1 MEEKTISQK
10 EKEIVIA
17 RLEVISPEELF
28 FSVGSDN
35 KSFSK
40 DELIEEIN
48 KNTEIGKNFVKSQFE
63 FLRALKD
70 GSLMNVLTAK

>member
-1 MEEKTISQK
+1 MEQKTITQK
-10 EKEIVIA
+10 EKELVIA
-17 RLEVISPEELF
+17 RLETISPELF
-28 FSVGSDN
+28 FSVGSEN

-40 DELIEEIN
+40 ADLIEEIN

-70 GSLMNVLTAK
+70 GSLMNALTAQ

>member
-1 MEEKTISQK
+1 MEQKTTLQK
-10 EKEIVIA
+10 EKEVIIA
-17 RLEVISPEELF
+17 RLETLSPELF

-40 DELIEEIN
+40 NELIEEIN
-48 KNTEIGKNFVKSQFE
+48 KNTEVGEKFVKSQFE

-70 GSLMNVLTAK
+70 GSLVNALTA

>member
-10 EKEIVIA
+10 EKEVIIA
-17 RLEVISPEELF
+17 RLEATSPELF
-28 FSVGSDN
+28 FSVGSDD

-40 DELIEEIN
+40 DQLIEEIN
-48 KNTEIGKNFVKSQFE
+48 KNTEIGNNFVKSQFE

-70 GSLMNVLTAK
+70 GSLMKTLTAQ

>member
-1 MEEKTISQK
+1 MEQKTITQK
-10 EKEIVIA
+10 EKELIIA
-17 RLEVISPEELF
+17 RLDVISPELF

-40 DELIEEIN
+40 GELIEEIN
-48 KNTEIGKNFVKSQFE
+48 KDTEIGKNFVKSQFE

-70 GSLMNVLTAK
+70 GSLMNALTAR

>member
-1 MEEKTISQK
+1 METSEK
-10 EKEIVIA
+10 EKELIIA
-17 RLEVISPEELF
+17 RLEVVSHELF

-40 DELIEEIN
+40 DDLILEI
-48 KNTEIGKNFVKSQFE
+48 KNGSEIGKDFIKGELE

-70 GSLMNVLTAK
+70 GSLMQVLTS